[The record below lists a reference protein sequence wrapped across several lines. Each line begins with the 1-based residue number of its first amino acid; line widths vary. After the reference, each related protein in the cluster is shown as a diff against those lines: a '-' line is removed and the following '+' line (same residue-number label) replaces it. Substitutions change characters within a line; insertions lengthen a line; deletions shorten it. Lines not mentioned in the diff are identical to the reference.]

1 MCDDD
6 DQNLRHWYEATRQSH
21 RWKGKGEGKGK
32 WKSKGKGG
40 KGKVQGWVISEE
52 AFSTFFGNHAE
63 RDIDHGGNAPG
74 WRREGR
80 GSWDAPPQVGDV
92 RDEVK
97 QETTPGEHDGLEP
110 DGASDLRGCI
120 SPPVGDPRRSDF
132 VLHVK
137 KWLQITFTVAE
148 LETLMI

>member
-6 DQNLRHWYEATRQSH
+6 DQTLMPWYEATRQSH

-32 WKSKGKGG
+32 WKSKSKRKGG

-52 AFSTFFGNHAE
+52 AFSTFSGATS
-63 RDIDHGGNAPG
+63 
-74 WRREGR
+74 
-80 GSWDAPPQVGDV
+80 SWDAPPQVGDV
-92 RDEVK
+92 KDEVK

-110 DGASDLRGCI
+110 DGASDLSGCI
-120 SPPVGDPRRSDF
+120 PPPMGDPRRSDF

-137 KWLQITFTVAE
+137 KWLQNTFTAAE